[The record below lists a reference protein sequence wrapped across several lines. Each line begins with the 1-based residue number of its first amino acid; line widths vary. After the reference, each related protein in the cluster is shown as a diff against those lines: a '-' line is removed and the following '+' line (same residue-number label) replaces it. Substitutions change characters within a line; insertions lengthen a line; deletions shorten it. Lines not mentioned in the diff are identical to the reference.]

1 MSRALD
7 NLAERIDAS
16 FAGVL
21 QRVESTCGELTYELD
36 AEQLIEVCAQL
47 QGEEAFAF
55 EQLIDICGV
64 DYPERDE
71 RFEVGDVHF
80 DGFVRLQGDQTQT
93 GGCQVLG
100 LIGIG
105 RACHRSISL
114 MAGPDGS
121 DSHSAPVSRIT
132 MFSSCTMMRP
142 SPMSTPGS
150 SVSTIPGISTV

>member
-64 DYPERDE
+64 DYLGYGKAEWNTL
-71 RFEVGDVHF
+71 GATSS
-80 DGFVRLQGDQTQT
+80 GFSRG
-93 GGCQVLG
+93 
-100 LIGIG
+100 
-105 RACHRSISL
+105 
-114 MAGPDGS
+114 
-121 DSHSAPVSRIT
+121 VSR
-132 MFSSCTMMRP
+132 SD
-142 SPMSTPGS
+142 GED
-150 SVSTIPGISTV
+150 G